1 MKNKMRLLLS
11 YKCLLWSFAISALIL
26 EAVSLALYLNK
37 WSGYTWVIYT
47 ISSFGF
53 IFIGV
58 SIAMLLCIEFDK
70 RLKDNPSLTEER
82 KAGLIKKRQKAIF
95 LLSVFFC
102 GFFLSR
108 VRKKAARRQL
118 HKPDLEFFSV
128 NDNPTI
134 VFFADTVF
142 IDVEVDSVFL

>member
-70 RLKDNPSLTEER
+70 RLKDNPSLTEE
-82 KAGLIKKRQKAIF
+82 KKD
-95 LLSVFFC
+95 
-102 GFFLSR
+102 
-108 VRKKAARRQL
+108 KK
-118 HKPDLEFFSV
+118 D
-128 NDNPTI
+128 
-134 VFFADTVF
+134 
-142 IDVEVDSVFL
+142 